1 MLKKLSLLSLAI
13 LLLPIAFTVTSL
25 HVNAVDPCTL
35 YIDPPAVIN
44 QALVPTTTFNISVK
58 VDNIPASPGLA
69 GLEFNVTWDPSLLNG
84 VALQD
89 IIFHEVTPPDEWSNI
104 WQIKK
109 VVANNSV
116 SYAFT
121 FQDIDAATAG
131 GYAPIS
137 GSYTVA
143 NITLRV
149 VGTGKCPL
157 QFYVSKLGDPL
168 ANSITHDTV
177 DGFFSN
183 APPIPPALLYVEP
196 AKISNVG
203 LTPGSDFSVN
213 VNVINASGVYGLEFS
228 LGFNATL
235 LNANSIT
242 AGSFILLSAVVTSQV
257 DNVTGFVK
265 FNVSASSSMDGN
277 GILAQISFHVQDLGR
292 TPLHLYDIQ
301 LVDSL
306 GQPLSFTST
315 DGSFDNVL
323 LAKLTVEPPEIIDP
337 TLLPPA
343 TFKINVTVADVRDL
357 YGYQFNL
364 TFDQNV
370 LICLQDEVI
379 DVLNETHYIPNQ
391 MIDNTRGFIFIN
403 VTYYSPAVPLDVDA
417 ATALVTIKFRV
428 KTIGATNLTLTH
440 TGLVD
445 SGGQPITH
453 EVHDGFFQSLIVDVG
468 IADISAV
475 PSVLYPGDSVNVSVT
490 VTNTGNSTETF
501 SIDVYRNSTL
511 LATLNIT
518 SLAPDTNYTVTF
530 IWDTSGVSFGK
541 YRLSAQILPLPFE
554 THISDNTLIDGI
566 VKLKIPGDINGDD
579 VVDIFDAL
587 LASAAYGSKPGDPN
601 WNPDADLNGN
611 SIVDIFD
618 MIILAS
624 HFGQRI

>member
-25 HVNAVDPCTL
+25 HVNAVDPCKL
-35 YIDPPAVIN
+35 YIDPPAIIN

-69 GLEFNVTWDPSLLNG
+69 GLEFNVTWNPSLLNG

-89 IIFHEVTPPDEWSNI
+89 IMFHEVTPPDQWSNI

-121 FQDIDAATAG
+121 FQDIDAAISG
-131 GYAPIS
+131 GYAPIN
-137 GSYTVA
+137 GSHIVA

-149 VGTGKCPL
+149 VGTGQCPL

-168 ANSITHDTV
+168 ANSIAHDTA

-183 APPIPPALLYVEP
+183 APPTPPALLYVDP
-196 AKISNVG
+196 AKISNVSM
-203 LTPGSDFSVN
+203 TPGNDFSVN
-213 VNVINASGVYGLEFS
+213 VDVTNASGVYGLEFS

-242 AGSFILLSAVVTSQV
+242 PGSFIPLSATVVSQI
-257 DNVTGFVK
+257 DNATGFVK
-265 FNVSASSSMDGN
+265 FNASASSSMDGN
-277 GILAQISFHVQDLGR
+277 GILAQISFHVQDLGK
-292 TPLHLYDIQ
+292 TQLNLYGIQ

-306 GQPLSFTST
+306 GQPLNFTSA

-323 LAKLTVEPPEIIDP
+323 LAKLAVEPPEIIDP

-370 LICLQDEVI
+370 LICLQDEVL

-391 MIDNTRGFIFIN
+391 MIDNTRGFIFMN
-403 VTYYSPAVPLDVDA
+403 VTYYSPAVPLDIDT

-428 KTIGATNLTLTH
+428 KTIGATNLTLTD

-468 IADISAV
+468 IVDISAT
-475 PSVLYPGDSVNVSVT
+475 PSVLYPGGSTNVSVT

-518 SLAPDTNYTVTF
+518 NLGPNTNYTVTF
-530 IWDTSGVSFGK
+530 VWNTFGVPFGK
-541 YRLSAQILPLPFE
+541 YRLSAQIPPLPFE

-566 VKLKIPGDINGDD
+566 VKVKIPGDINGDD

-587 LASAAYGSKPGDPN
+587 LASAAFASKPGDPN
-601 WNPDADLNGN
+601 WNPDADLNGDG
-611 SIVDIFD
+611 IVDIYD
-618 MIILAS
+618 IIILAN

>member
-1 MLKKLSLLSLAI
+1 MLKKLGLLSLAI

-168 ANSITHDTV
+168 ANSIAHDTV

-213 VNVINASGVYGLEFS
+213 VNVINASGVCGLEFS

-379 DVLNETHYIPNQ
+379 DILNETHYIPNQ